1 MSSTIWTIRRGA
13 TGHSALGRRRLLGGA
28 LGALLA
34 APWLRATPASAAPG
48 PEAARALV
56 QTVGTEV
63 LAVLR
68 DPSLSDRAK
77 FDALVALLEGPIDLD
92 LVARLILARHWRP
105 ATEEQRVEY
114 LELFREY
121 ALNTLASRLHLY
133 RGQDFEIIGASAV
146 GEHDALVTTH
156 ILDNGGPPLQVDWRV
171 RQLKDGDL
179 VAIDL
184 IVAGISLIVSLRSE
198 FSAVVERQGM
208 DGLLAELRQRIERE
222 REAT

>member
-1 MSSTIWTIRRGA
+1 MSSTIWTIRRRAAG
-13 TGHSALGRRRLLGGA
+13 SRALGRRRLLGGA
-28 LGALLA
+28 LGALLL
-34 APWLRATPASAAPG
+34 APWLMATPGAAAPG

-68 DPSLSDRAK
+68 DPSLSDQAK
-77 FDALVALLEGPIDLD
+77 FDALVTLLDGPIDLD
-92 LVARLILARHWRP
+92 LVARLILARHWRV
-105 ATEEQRVEY
+105 ATEEQRSEY

-133 RGQDFEIIGASAV
+133 QGQEFEIIGASTV

-171 RQLKDGDL
+171 RQLKDGEL

-198 FSAVVERQGM
+198 FGAVVERQGM
-208 DGLLAELRQRIERE
+208 DGLLGELRQRIERE
-222 REAT
+222 AT